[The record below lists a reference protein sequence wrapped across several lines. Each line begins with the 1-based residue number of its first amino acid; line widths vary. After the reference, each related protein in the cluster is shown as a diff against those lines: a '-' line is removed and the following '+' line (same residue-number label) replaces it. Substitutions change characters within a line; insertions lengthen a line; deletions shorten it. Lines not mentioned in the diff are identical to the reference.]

1 MRSFELTN
9 FNDDTS
15 LYASIAVANDP
26 FAVTA
31 ERVTEAP
38 PMLADEAAAFFNPEP
53 RPAIIAWP
61 GYVNTWGDGR
71 AFYMDENGRWRD
83 TVTNQIWKEQPH
95 E

>member
-9 FNDDTS
+9 YNGDRS
-15 LYASIAVANDP
+15 LYASIAVASDP

-31 ERVTEAP
+31 ERVAEAP
-38 PMLADEAAAFFNPEP
+38 RMLADEAAAFFNPEP
-53 RPAIIAWP
+53 RPAITAWP
-61 GYVNTWGDGR
+61 GYVNTWGDGL
-71 AFYMDENGRWRD
+71 AFYRDERGIWRD